1 MDRGPPVSTSAVLH
15 LKHVNV
21 NLHAPD
27 NRKSINH
34 DGGAETPKFWFR
46 YFTKDEWI
54 FTGHL
59 LLKQFISNVLSH
71 QGTLII

>member
-27 NRKSINH
+27 NRKSINQ
-34 DGGAETPKFWFR
+34 DGGVETPKFWFR

-54 FTGHL
+54 LRVTYCATNLFQMSFPTKVH
-59 LLKQFISNVLSH
+59 
-71 QGTLII
+71 